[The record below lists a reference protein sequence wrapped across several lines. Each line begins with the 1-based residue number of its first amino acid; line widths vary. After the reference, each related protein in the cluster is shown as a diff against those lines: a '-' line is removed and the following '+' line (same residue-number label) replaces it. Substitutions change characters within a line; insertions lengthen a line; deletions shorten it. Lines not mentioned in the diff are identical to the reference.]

1 MHCTALVLSSSYSSI
16 CIIRNF
22 LCYKFIFCLKHNSS
36 CNLYDAL
43 HMCSMKH
50 EQGCLCS
57 SYSFCS
63 CSPFGTYSGSIL
75 LGMIFDKATK
85 MLISIFAD
93 RLLQQAHFNT
103 ICYLAPLWFS
113 CDCPGVL
120 KELLCYTPT
129 FLHQQYDN
137 YMLSLHARPSGI
149 CHVYLMFDF
158 NFSKHSNQL
167 TSPALK

>member
-1 MHCTALVLSSSYSSI
+1 MMLCTCAAWNMSKVVYVVLI
-16 CIIRNF
+16 
-22 LCYKFIFCLKHNSS
+22 
-36 CNLYDAL
+36 
-43 HMCSMKH
+43 
-50 EQGCLCS
+50 
-57 SYSFCS
+57 
-63 CSPFGTYSGSIL
+63 PFVPAAPLEHIL
-75 LGMIFDKATK
+75 AQFYWVWFFDKATK

-93 RLLQQAHFNT
+93 RLPQQAHFNT

-113 CDCPGVL
+113 CNCPGVL